1 MVRIAHISDTHI
13 RNLKHH
19 KQYNT
24 AFADLY
30 KKLKKQKPDYIIHC
44 GDIAHSKTDISPEL
58 IDMISDFLRNLAKI
72 APTHV
77 ILGNHDGNLK
87 NGNRQDAVSP
97 IASAIAEENLHLY
110 KESQEVDI
118 GSDIV
123 LNVLSVFDRQEWLT
137 EPTNDSK
144 INIALYHGSVAGCKT
159 ETGFILE
166 HGIDISVLRNFDY
179 ALLGDIHKTNQ
190 KLDREGRVRYC
201 GSTIQQNHGET
212 NDKGFLI
219 WDIEDKDNFE
229 VTHHEIYNPN
239 PYITVTLTPTGKL
252 PKNLEVPENARIR
265 IRSRKQ
271 ISIDAMRRA
280 QTMIQT
286 KFNPESIVTQNN
298 VDGIAGSLSE
308 EMQGVREEDL
318 RDPRVQ
324 EQLIKEFLSNNE
336 LDEDLL
342 KDVISINQQVNS
354 RLNMDDASRNF
365 HWKIKNLQWDNLFN
379 YGEGNKIDFENL
391 SGVIGIF
398 GENYSGKSSVVDSLC
413 YALFNKTSKGAIN
426 QYNIINQNKRSCT
439 ASVTVDVGGN
449 DYVVERSTE
458 KYVKNKARGEEDARS
473 FADFIKKSGD
483 ECESLNGDDRRATDR
498 NIIGRFGSIDDFMLT
513 SMSSQTDSLTF
524 IREGSAR
531 RKDILAKF
539 LDLLVF
545 KEKYD
550 IAKERETEL
559 RVLVDSLKN
568 KDFDNDIASATSDMV
583 RIENQTK
590 EKKEQCSTLRAEWE
604 EVLKDIA
611 LIQSKID
618 SVPAEI
624 IDAEKLNAELARFK
638 QEKVVLEE
646 TKQELEDSIEEGSNF
661 LEKCSDFLES
671 FNLEELEKKKSS
683 IRELENEINTLIG
696 EERSAKEKVNVASR
710 KAKLLK
716 EVPCGDKFLSCK
728 LLKDATVADGKL
740 PSLNDTLHQ
749 IESRRQTQ
757 EHALALLDSNSVI
770 SDIEKYNKLLDK
782 KREKERLIEQ
792 NTHIVDKTAL
802 EIASKERA
810 IEDTLVEISEYEKN
824 KEAIENL
831 ESLVRDQS
839 RLQKRASEIE
849 ETIES
854 CEVEVTKLYKVHGSL
869 EEKLTTLE
877 TERQTLR
884 EKMREKAAYDY
895 FKLCM
900 SQHGIASEILKRRLP
915 VINAEISKVLCN
927 VVEFEVYLE
936 VDDKSLDIMIRHP
949 KYDPRPIELG
959 SGAEKTLAAIAI
971 RLALLN
977 VSTLPRGDI
986 FILDEPGTAL
996 DENNMEGFSRIVD
1009 MIKMQFNKVVLISH
1023 LASLKDVADVTIAI
1037 DKKDGFAHINQ

>member
-19 KQYNT
+19 KQYKT

-97 IASAIAEENLHLY
+97 IADAIAEKNLHLY

-118 GSDIV
+118 GSNVV
-123 LNVLSVFDRQEWLT
+123 LNVLSVFDRQKWTT
-137 EPTNDSK
+137 EPTDDSK

-159 ETGFILE
+159 ETGFVLE
-166 HGIDISVLRNFDY
+166 HGIDISVLRNFDFG
-179 ALLGDIHKTNQ
+179 LLGDIHKTNQ
-190 KLDREGRVRYC
+190 KLDRQGRVRYC

-239 PYITVTLTPTGKL
+239 PYITITLTPTGKL

-280 QTMIQT
+280 QTMVQT

-298 VDGIAGSLSE
+298 VDGISGSLSE

-342 KDVISINQQVNS
+342 KDVININQQVNS
-354 RLNMDDASRNF
+354 QLNMDDASRNF

-379 YGEGNKIDFENL
+379 YGEGNRIDFEIL

-439 ASVTVDVGGN
+439 ASVTVGVGGN

-458 KYVKNKARGEEDARS
+458 KYMKNKTRGEEDART
-473 FADFIKKSGD
+473 FADFVKRTGD
-483 ECESLNGDDRRATDR
+483 CNESLNGDDRRATDR
-498 NIIGRFGSIDDFMLT
+498 NIIGRFGSLDDFMLT
-513 SMSSQTDSLTF
+513 SMSSQIDSLTF

-545 KEKYD
+545 KEKYEL
-550 IAKERETEL
+550 AKDKETEL
-559 RVLVDSLKN
+559 RILVDNLKN
-568 KDFDNDIASATSDMV
+568 KDFDNDIAAATADMV
-583 RIENQTK
+583 RVENQTK
-590 EKKEQCSTLRAEWE
+590 EKKEQCSNLRAEHE
-604 EVLKDIA
+604 EVQKEIA
-611 LIQSKID
+611 LIQNKID

-624 IDAEKLNAELARFK
+624 IDAEKLSSDLSRYRE
-638 QEKVVLEE
+638 EKVALENTRTE
-646 TKQELEDSIEEGSNF
+646 LQDRTKEASGF
-661 LEKCSDFLES
+661 LEKVNGFLEN
-671 FNLEELEKKKSS
+671 FNLEELEQKKTS
-683 IRELENEINTLIG
+683 IRELESEISTLLG
-696 EERSAKEKVNVASR
+696 EERSAKEKVSVAAK

-728 LLKDATVADGKL
+728 LLKDATAADGKL
-740 PSLNDTLHQ
+740 ASLNETLFQ
-749 IESRRQTQ
+749 IETRRQSQQHT
-757 EHALALLDSNSVI
+757 LDLLDSDSVL
-770 SDIEKYNKLLDK
+770 SDIDKYHKLIDK
-782 KREKERLIEQ
+782 KTEKERLIEQ
-792 NTHIVDKTAL
+792 NNHIVDKTVL
-802 EIASKERA
+802 EIANKERTITECLGELA
-810 IEDTLVEISEYEKN
+810 EYEKN
-824 KEAIENL
+824 KEAIESL
-831 ESLVRDQS
+831 ESLIRDQKN
-839 RLQKRASEIE
+839 LLKRSGEIDQV
-849 ETIES
+849 IDS
-854 CEVEVTKLYKVHGSL
+854 CEEEVTKLYKVHGSL
-869 EEKLTTLE
+869 EEKLATLE
-877 TERQTLR
+877 DERTLLR

-927 VVEFEVYLE
+927 VVDFEIYLE
-936 VDDKSLDIMIRHP
+936 VDDKALDIMIRHP